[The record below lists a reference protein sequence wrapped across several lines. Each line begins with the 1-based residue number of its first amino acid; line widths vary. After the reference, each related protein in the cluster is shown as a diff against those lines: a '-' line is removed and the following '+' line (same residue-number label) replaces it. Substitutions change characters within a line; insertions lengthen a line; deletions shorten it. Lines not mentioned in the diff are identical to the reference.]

1 MIDERLGLV
10 TPEGAELNLTLAGPV
25 PRTAAFL
32 IDLLIRAAIYLIL
45 SIVLSFLGG
54 AGRGLMLIGI
64 FLIEWFYPVI
74 FEVFWQGQTPGK
86 RALGIAVSHDDG
98 TPITVNGS
106 LLRNLLR
113 TADFF
118 PMAYFAGYLTMLSN
132 RRFQRLGDLA
142 AGTLVVHIDRP
153 DLAPVRVNVLA
164 RHPDWSVSLDQ
175 QRTLVAFLERG
186 INLSQARRQELAV
199 LAYPELEPESAETR
213 ALANAR
219 YLLGDDG
226 E

>member
-32 IDLLIRAAIYLIL
+32 IDLLIRAAVYLIL

-54 AGRGLMLIGI
+54 AGRGLMLIGV

-98 TPITVNGS
+98 TPVTVNGS

-142 AGTLVVHIDRP
+142 AGTLVVHIERP
-153 DLAPVRVNVLA
+153 DLKPVRVNIAA

-186 INLSQARRQELAV
+186 INLSQARRQELAA
-199 LAYPELEPESAETR
+199 LAYPELDPENAETR